1 MRLCILPGNLDLLS
15 YAPLNLKISRNI
27 LRSNMEENV
36 SLCMSNLLNPSL
48 PIFTDHQIYQ
58 WNISVMC
65 YIVSWKTWHLA
76 FHKIVM
82 GDFNVDLLSR
92 KDIINNRANILD
104 NLDIDDVREIFI
116 AREIFSSSMFDEIEK
131 KYSESEDQMSTVLI
145 EIWNW

>member
-1 MRLCILPGNLDLLS
+1 
-15 YAPLNLKISRNI
+15 
-27 LRSNMEENV
+27 
-36 SLCMSNLLNPSL
+36 
-48 PIFTDHQIYQ
+48 
-58 WNISVMC
+58 
-65 YIVSWKTWHLA
+65 
-76 FHKIVM
+76 M

-145 EIWNW
+145 EI